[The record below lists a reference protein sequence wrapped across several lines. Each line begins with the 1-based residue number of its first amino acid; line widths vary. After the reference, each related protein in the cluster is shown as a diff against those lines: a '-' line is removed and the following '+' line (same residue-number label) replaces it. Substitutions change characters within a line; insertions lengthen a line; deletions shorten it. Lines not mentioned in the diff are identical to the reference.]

1 MSNFVGTLLSI
12 CIHFF
17 LYFLKFLLILIL
29 YILDNSYI
37 FPLGKTVMHR
47 PVLSIMFATLGQLE
61 AAILVIFEVYPF
73 IFSAIF
79 LFVLMFI
86 LIFMNM

>member
-17 LYFLKFLLILIL
+17 QVFLKFLLILISFK
-29 YILDNSYI
+29 LDNSYI

-47 PVLSIMFATLGQLE
+47 LKLSIIYAALGQLA
-61 AAILVIFEVYPF
+61 AAILVTLYVYPF
-73 IFSAIF
+73 IF
-79 LFVLMFI
+79 
-86 LIFMNM
+86 